1 LHCYPVGTM
10 NIPTPKPDDDDAGS
24 VKQGRTLQIKPVSM
38 GYNPELNYDSVESLI
53 EYGEGVLHR

>member
-1 LHCYPVGTM
+1 M